1 MKYII
6 IGAGITGLY
15 LAYKLIEIKK
25 ISPNDIIIFEKSNRI
40 GGRIF
45 TYNNT
50 DYNLKYSAGAG
61 RLGKKHKIVMKLIKD
76 FKLEDYIIDINKDKL
91 YFTNDKLMNEAE
103 LLLYYNSKF
112 KTLNKLWTYAIKK
125 KINADTKAINL
136 HNYFSLFL
144 STNDV
149 ELLKVSLGY
158 VTEMYQENAHNVLL
172 TLRADFDIENNEFFV
187 LKGGMHLLYEVLHK
201 YIIDKNVK
209 ILLNSELRNIDDIA
223 KNVFINDN
231 IYKYQK
237 LYITITRKDYI
248 KIPYFDNYNTLLNN
262 VGDCN
267 LLRIYAQYKDVWFKD
282 LPKIVTQ
289 NKLQFIIPINYDNGL
304 IQISYSDSYNA
315 DFWNNLKN
323 KKEIKRHLLRI
334 LNEMFPDKNIKDPE
348 WVTIHNWD
356 SGSHFWKIGV
366 DSEKIQKEI
375 KKTFS
380 KKNIYILGETYCN
393 RQAWIDGALET
404 VHQVL
409 KIKYVNI

>member
-15 LAYKLIEIKK
+15 LAYNLIKIKK
-25 ISPNDIIIFEKSNRI
+25 ISPDDIIIFEKSQRI

-45 TYNNT
+45 TYDNA
-50 DYNLKYSAGAG
+50 DYDLKYSAGAG
-61 RLGKKHKIVMKLIKD
+61 RLGKKHKIVMKLIKE
-76 FKLEDYIIDINKDKL
+76 FKLEEYIIDINKDKL
-91 YFTNDKLMNEAE
+91 YFVKDKLMNETE
-103 LLLYYNSKF
+103 LLTYYNSKF
-112 KTLNKLWTYAIKK
+112 KTLNKLWSYAINK

-158 VTEMYQENAHNVLL
+158 ISEMFDENAYNVLL
-172 TLRADFDIENNEFFV
+172 TLRKDFDVQNNEFFV
-187 LKGGMHLLYEVLHK
+187 LKGGMHVLYEVLNK
-201 YIIDKNVK
+201 YIVDRNVK
-209 ILLNSELRNIDDIA
+209 IVLNCELRD
-223 KNVFINDN
+223 INDIDKSVLVNN
-231 IYKYQK
+231 IVYNYQN
-237 LYITITRKDYI
+237 LYITVTRKDYI
-248 KIPYFDNYNTLLNN
+248 KIPYFDKYNTLLNN

-267 LLRIYAQYKDVWFKD
+267 LLRIYAQYKDIWFKD

-323 KKEIKRHLLRI
+323 KKEIKKHLSRI

-348 WVTIHNWD
+348 WITIHNWE

-366 DSEKIQKEI
+366 DSQKIQKEI
-375 KKTFS
+375 KQIFS
-380 KKNIYILGETYCN
+380 KNNIYILGETYCE

-409 KIKYVNI
+409 KIR

>member
-1 MKYII
+1 MKNII

-15 LAYKLIEIKK
+15 LAYNLIKIKK
-25 ISPNDIIIFEKSNRI
+25 ISPDDIIIFEKSQRI

-45 TYNNT
+45 TYDNT
-50 DYNLKYSAGAG
+50 DYDLKYSVGAG
-61 RLGKKHKIVMKLIKD
+61 RLGKKHKIVMKLIKE
-76 FKLEDYIIDINKDKL
+76 FKLEEYIIDINKDKL
-91 YFTNDKLMNEAE
+91 YFVNDKLMNETE

-112 KTLNKLWTYAIKK
+112 KTLNKLWSYAINK

-158 VTEMYQENAHNVLL
+158 ISEMYDENAYNVLL
-172 TLRADFDIENNEFFV
+172 TLRKDFDIQNNEFFV
-187 LKGGMHLLYEVLHK
+187 LKGGMHILYEVLHK
-201 YIIDKNVK
+201 YIIDRNVK
-209 ILLNSELRNIDDIA
+209 IFLNYELRNIDDVEKSILV
-223 KNVFINDN
+223 NNHVYN
-231 IYKYQK
+231 YQR

-323 KKEIKRHLLRI
+323 KKDIMKHLTRI
-334 LNEMFPDKNIKDPE
+334 LNEMFPNKNIKDPE
-348 WVTIHNWD
+348 WITIHNWE

-366 DSEKIQKEI
+366 ESDKIQKEI
-375 KKTFS
+375 KDIFT
-380 KKNIYILGETYCN
+380 KKYIYILGETYCN
-393 RQAWIDGALET
+393 SQAWIDGALET
-404 VHQVL
+404 VHQTL
-409 KIKYVNI
+409 KIR

>member
-1 MKYII
+1 MKNII

-15 LAYKLIEIKK
+15 LAYNLIKIKK
-25 ISPNDIIIFEKSNRI
+25 ISPDDIIIFEKSQRI

-45 TYNNT
+45 TYDNT
-50 DYNLKYSAGAG
+50 DYDLKYSVGAG
-61 RLGKKHKIVMKLIKD
+61 RLGKKHKIVMKLIKE
-76 FKLEDYIIDINKDKL
+76 FKLEEYIIDINKDKL
-91 YFTNDKLMNEAE
+91 YFVNDKLMNEAE

-112 KTLNKLWTYAIKK
+112 KTLNKLWSYAINK

-158 VTEMYQENAHNVLL
+158 ISEMYDENAYNVLL
-172 TLRADFDIENNEFFV
+172 TLRKDFDIQNNEFFV
-187 LKGGMHLLYEVLHK
+187 LKGGMHILYEVLHK
-201 YIIDKNVK
+201 YIIDRNVK
-209 ILLNSELRNIDDIA
+209 ILLNYQLMDIDDVEKSILV
-223 KNVFINDN
+223 NNHVYN
-231 IYKYQK
+231 YQR

-323 KKEIKRHLLRI
+323 KKDIMKHLTRI
-334 LNEMFPDKNIKDPE
+334 LNEMFPNKNIKDPE
-348 WVTIHNWD
+348 WITIHNWE

-366 DSEKIQKEI
+366 ESDKIQKEI
-375 KKTFS
+375 KDIFT
-380 KKNIYILGETYCN
+380 KKYIYILGETYCN
-393 RQAWIDGALET
+393 SQAWIDGALET

-409 KIKYVNI
+409 KIR

>member
-1 MKYII
+1 MKNII

-15 LAYKLIEIKK
+15 LAYNLIKIKK
-25 ISPNDIIIFEKSNRI
+25 ISPDDIIIFEKSQRI

-45 TYNNT
+45 TYDNT
-50 DYNLKYSAGAG
+50 DYDLKYSVGAG
-61 RLGKKHKIVMKLIKD
+61 RLGKKHKIVMKLIKE
-76 FKLEDYIIDINKDKL
+76 FKLEEYIIDINKDKL
-91 YFTNDKLMNEAE
+91 YFVNDKLMNETE

-112 KTLNKLWTYAIKK
+112 KTLNKLWSYAINK

-158 VTEMYQENAHNVLL
+158 ISEMYDENAYNVLL
-172 TLRADFDIENNEFFV
+172 TLRKDFDIQNNEFFV
-187 LKGGMHLLYEVLHK
+187 LKGGMHILYEVLHK
-201 YIIDKNVK
+201 YIIDRNVK
-209 ILLNSELRNIDDIA
+209 IFLNYELRNIDDVEKSILV
-223 KNVFINDN
+223 NNHVYN
-231 IYKYQK
+231 YQR

-323 KKEIKRHLLRI
+323 KKDIMKHLTRI
-334 LNEMFPDKNIKDPE
+334 LNEMFPNKNIKDPE
-348 WVTIHNWD
+348 WITIHNWD

-366 DSEKIQKEI
+366 ESDKIQKEI
-375 KKTFS
+375 KDIFT
-380 KKNIYILGETYCN
+380 KKYIYILGETYCN
-393 RQAWIDGALET
+393 SQAWIDGALET
-404 VHQVL
+404 VHQTL
-409 KIKYVNI
+409 KIR

>member
-1 MKYII
+1 MKNII

-15 LAYKLIEIKK
+15 LAYNLIKIKK
-25 ISPNDIIIFEKSNRI
+25 ISPDDIIIFEKSQRI

-45 TYNNT
+45 TYDNK
-50 DYNLKYSAGAG
+50 DYDLKYAAGAG
-61 RLGKKHKIVMKLIKD
+61 RLGKKHKIVMKLIKE
-76 FKLEDYIIDINKDKL
+76 FKLEEYIIDINKDKL
-91 YFTNDKLMNEAE
+91 YFVKDKLMNEAE

-112 KTLNKLWTYAIKK
+112 KTLNKLWSYAINK

-158 VTEMYQENAHNVLL
+158 ISEMFDENAYNVLL
-172 TLRADFDIENNEFFV
+172 TLRKDFDVQHNEFFV
-187 LKGGMHLLYEVLHK
+187 LKGGMHILYEVLHK
-201 YIIDKNVK
+201 YIIDRNVK
-209 ILLNSELRNIDDIA
+209 ILLNYELQNIDDVEKSILVNN
-223 KNVFINDN
+223 NVYN
-231 IYKYQK
+231 YQR

-248 KIPYFDNYNTLLNN
+248 KIPYFDKYNTLLNN

-282 LPKIVTQ
+282 FPKIVTQ
-289 NKLQFIIPINYDNGL
+289 NKLQFIIPIDYDNGL

-323 KKEIKRHLLRI
+323 KKEIKKHLSRI

-348 WVTIHNWD
+348 WVTIHNWE

-366 DSEKIQKEI
+366 DSDKIQKEI
-375 KKTFS
+375 KHIFT
-380 KKNIYILGETYCN
+380 KKNIYIMGETYCD

-409 KIKYVNI
+409 KIR

>member
-15 LAYKLIEIKK
+15 LAYNLIKIKK
-25 ISPNDIIIFEKSNRI
+25 ISPDDIIIFEKSQRI

-45 TYNNT
+45 TYDNA
-50 DYNLKYSAGAG
+50 DYDLKYSAGAG
-61 RLGKKHKIVMKLIKD
+61 RLGKKHKIVMKLIKE
-76 FKLEDYIIDINKDKL
+76 FKLEEYIIDINKDKL
-91 YFTNDKLMNEAE
+91 YFVKDKLMNETE
-103 LLLYYNSKF
+103 LLTYYNSKF
-112 KTLNKLWTYAIKK
+112 KTLNKLWSYAINK

-158 VTEMYQENAHNVLL
+158 ISEMFDENAYNVLL
-172 TLRADFDIENNEFFV
+172 TLRKDFDVQNNEFFV
-187 LKGGMHLLYEVLHK
+187 LKGGMHVLYEVLNK
-201 YIIDKNVK
+201 YIVDRNVK
-209 ILLNSELRNIDDIA
+209 IVLNCELRD
-223 KNVFINDN
+223 INDIN
-231 IYKYQK
+231 KSVLVNNLVYNYQN
-237 LYITITRKDYI
+237 LYITVTRKDYI
-248 KIPYFDNYNTLLNN
+248 KIPYFDKYNTLLNN

-267 LLRIYAQYKDVWFKD
+267 LLRIYAQYKDIWFKD

-323 KKEIKRHLLRI
+323 KKEIKKHLSRI

-348 WVTIHNWD
+348 WVTIHNWE

-366 DSEKIQKEI
+366 DSQKIQKEI
-375 KKTFS
+375 KQIFS
-380 KKNIYILGETYCN
+380 KNNIYILGETYCE

-409 KIKYVNI
+409 KIR

>member
-1 MKYII
+1 MKNII

-15 LAYKLIEIKK
+15 LAYNLIKIKK
-25 ISPNDIIIFEKSNRI
+25 ISPDDIIIFEKSQRI

-45 TYNNT
+45 TYDNT
-50 DYNLKYSAGAG
+50 DYDLKYSAGAG
-61 RLGKKHKIVMKLIKD
+61 RLGKKHKIVMKLIKE
-76 FKLEDYIIDINKDKL
+76 FKLEEYIIDINKDKL
-91 YFTNDKLMNEAE
+91 YFVNDKLMNEGE

-112 KTLNKLWTYAIKK
+112 KTLNKLWSYAINK

-144 STNDV
+144 SSNDV

-158 VTEMYQENAHNVLL
+158 ISEMYDENAYNVLL
-172 TLRADFDIENNEFFV
+172 TLRQDFDVQNNEFFV
-187 LKGGMHLLYEVLHK
+187 LKGGMHILYEVLYK
-201 YIIDKNVK
+201 YIIDRNVK
-209 ILLNSELRNIDDIA
+209 ILLNCELRNIDDVEKSILINN
-223 KNVFINDN
+223 NVYN
-231 IYKYQK
+231 YQR

-323 KKEIKRHLLRI
+323 KKDIMKHLKRI
-334 LNEMFPDKNIKDPE
+334 LNEMFPNKNIKDPE
-348 WVTIHNWD
+348 WITIHNWD

-366 DSEKIQKEI
+366 ESDKIQKEI
-375 KKTFS
+375 KDIFT

-404 VHQVL
+404 VHQTL
-409 KIKYVNI
+409 KIR

>member
-1 MKYII
+1 
-6 IGAGITGLY
+6 
-15 LAYKLIEIKK
+15 
-25 ISPNDIIIFEKSNRI
+25 
-40 GGRIF
+40 
-45 TYNNT
+45 
-50 DYNLKYSAGAG
+50 
-61 RLGKKHKIVMKLIKD
+61 
-76 FKLEDYIIDINKDKL
+76 
-91 YFTNDKLMNEAE
+91 MNEGE

-112 KTLNKLWTYAIKK
+112 KTLNKLWTYAINK

-158 VTEMYQENAHNVLL
+158 LTEMYQENAHNVLL

-223 KNVFINDN
+223 NNVFINDN

-323 KKEIKRHLLRI
+323 KKDIKRHLLRI

-404 VHQVL
+404 VHHVL
-409 KIKYVNI
+409 KIK